1 MWRRGRAAAATRCWL
16 PPTLA
21 QLPPASWTQPLWA
34 TSSSLVR
41 CRAPRDARASTS
53 GLLLLA
59 PAVAQPTRCKWHAVW
74 CGPDK
79 MTAFLPLPPLPAT
92 PGAILPEGFQSQA
105 LVKLLGCGIGAGA
118 AASLGLK
125 QVGPSVCVRHAA
137 GGTGC
142 PGPCL
147 EARCVCFSFLKD
159 LSVRSLLLDA
169 WQQSA
174 SASLTSDVPST
185 VVPPN
190 HPTLLSCS
198 WLMPTSWPPPPPSA
212 CNWDSWASRR
222 VRWFGGGWVEC

>member
-21 QLPPASWTQPLWA
+21 QLPPASWIQPLWA
-34 TSSSLVR
+34 TSSSVV
-41 CRAPRDARASTS
+41 RAPIDAGVSRS
-53 GLLLLA
+53 GRLFLA
-59 PAVAQPTRCKWHAVW
+59 PAVLK
-74 CGPDK
+74 PDQLQKACACCPHK
-79 MTAFLPLPPLPAT
+79 MIAFVPLPRLPAT

-198 WLMPTSWPPPPPSA
+198 WLMPTSRPPPPPSA